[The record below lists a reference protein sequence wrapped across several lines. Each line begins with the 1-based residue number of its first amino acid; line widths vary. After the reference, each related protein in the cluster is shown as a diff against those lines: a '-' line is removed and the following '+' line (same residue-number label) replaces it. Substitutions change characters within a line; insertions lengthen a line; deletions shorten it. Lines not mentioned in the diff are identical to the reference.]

1 MAQARKYGE
10 RYRPE
15 ELINGDTP
23 KQLLARCRFA
33 LMKFESQ
40 IKENNQWLRL
50 RTAFERYPDLEKAYR
65 HTLQLREIFNLK
77 DRRLAQVNLDRWIKK
92 SRDKEFKE
100 FQSAAK
106 SLKWHRETILNF
118 FDNRTTNASAESFNA
133 RIKLFRANQKG
144 VRDTKFF
151 LFRITKLYA

>member
-1 MAQARKYGE
+1 
-10 RYRPE
+10 
-15 ELINGDTP
+15 
-23 KQLLARCRFA
+23 
-33 LMKFESQ
+33 
-40 IKENNQWLRL
+40 
-50 RTAFERYPDLEKAYR
+50 PDLEQAYR

-77 DRRLAQVNLDRWIKK
+77 DRRVAQVRLDAWIKK
-92 SRDKEFKE
+92 SKEKCFKE
-100 FQSAAK
+100 FYSAAK

-151 LFRITKLYA
+151 LFQICKLYA